1 MPLATAASTDNQKTS
16 LNNIGGTFTVDVRW
30 QFRWTAGRNQHLARF
45 YSLNPAE
52 SGISEHLLRESTYEP
67 DT

>member
-30 QFRWTAGRNQHLARF
+30 QFRWQFRWTAGRNQQF
-45 YSLNPAE
+45 E
-52 SGISEHLLRESTYEP
+52 
-67 DT
+67 